1 MFEIWHS
8 VTQKEDDACAQ
19 YEDLCL
25 PAVSL
30 RKEPAEKR
38 PLTVCF
44 SLRDN
49 ESVTHKELKDHVEAG
64 LGVKIMRLQY
74 EPLSIRSGDPSV
86 NGRWLATLRNL
97 FEVDTMLRQG
107 FYMNGDHMIVKRWN
121 DVAEREYRNYM
132 YYKDV
137 ANERELGGIYPHPN
151 LPKSFTN
158 RVNRVLDLI
167 LSAII

>member
-49 ESVTHKELKDHVEAG
+49 ESVTHKELKDHIEAG

-97 FEVDTMLRQG
+97 FEVDTMLRKG

-132 YYKDV
+132 YNKDV
-137 ANERELGGIYPHPN
+137 ANERERWN
-151 LPKSFTN
+151 LPASKSSKKFHKS
-158 RVNRVLDLI
+158 RK
-167 LSAII
+167 